1 MHLPDEVRLYL
12 QHCTPENRELSYLWT
27 LHYSLYIVGIQ
38 TYVDSNPIF
47 KNHSN
52 VQKFTSTLSVVRK
65 KHLKEK
71 KNVKDKQLRIMQIL
85 IF

>member
-71 KNVKDKQLRIMQIL
+71 KNVKDKVFMKLN